1 MVKNFCCAFTGR
13 LYDELIKE
21 LYPTPAICGYPKDA
35 ALHLIKK
42 SEVYYRGMY
51 SGIIGWFNLEE
62 NGEFVVALRSA
73 LAVNNKI
80 TAFAGNGIVDDSN
93 PETEYKETELKLK
106 TILSLFN
113 E

>member
-1 MVKNFCCAFTGR
+1 MLLSPGSMMNLLK
-13 LYDELIKE
+13 D
-21 LYPTPAICGYPKDA
+21 LYPTPAICGFPKET
-35 ALHLIKK
+35 ALHFIKK
-42 SEVYYRGMY
+42 SENYRRGLY

-80 TAFAGNGIVDDSN
+80 IAFAGNGIVDDSN
-93 PETEYKETELKLK
+93 PETEFKETELKLK

-113 E
+113 D